1 MTYDLDKKNI
11 TVVCAADNNYAMPVA
26 VTACSILKHLPPE
39 QALNLY
45 ILDAGIESINV
56 KKILKSLDLSR
67 CEVNFINTKDQFKE
81 VPTSDHFTEA
91 IFHRLLIPQ
100 LLSQDLHKAIYLDCD
115 LLVLSDLSM
124 LWNIDIGD
132 KHLLAVQDFTIKT
145 IAKGVKD
152 YQLLGIPPDCK
163 YFNSGVLVFNLDKW
177 REFDTSSKIIEYVC
191 KPRKSILFGD
201 QEALNA
207 ILWDKWQE
215 LEPKWNRQ
223 FKSDVEEDR
232 KLVDLLTERY
242 GEDASLEI
250 ANNPYII
257 HFIQDT
263 KPWQYYR
270 HPKKNLF
277 YEYLDLTA
285 WTGWRYS
292 IWRVFWRKLS
302 KLFSKYSAIKVK
314 PYA

>member
-1 MTYDLDKKNI
+1 MNHNLGKENI
-11 TVVCAADNNYAMPVA
+11 TVVCVADNNYAMPVA

-39 QALNLY
+39 QSLDLY
-45 ILDAGIESINV
+45 ILDAGIEPINV

-67 CEVNFINTKDQFKE
+67 CKVNFINTKDQFKD
-81 VPTSDHFTEA
+81 VPTSDHLTEST
-91 IFHRLLIPQ
+91 FHRLLIPQ
-100 LLSQDLHKAIYLDCD
+100 LLSQDLHKVIYLDCD
-115 LLVLSDLSM
+115 LLVLSDLSI

-132 KHLLAVQDFTIKT
+132 KHILAVQDLSIKT
-145 IAKGVKD
+145 IANAIKD

-163 YFNSGVLVFNLDKW
+163 YFNAGVLVFNLDKW
-177 REFDTSSKIIEYVC
+177 REFDTSSKTIEYVR
-191 KPRKSILFGD
+191 KPRKSLLLYND
-201 QEALNA
+201 QDALNA
-207 ILWDKWQE
+207 ILWDKWLE

-223 FKSDVEEDR
+223 FKSDANEDR

-277 YEYLDLTA
+277 YEYLDLTDWA
-285 WTGWRYS
+285 GWRYS
-292 IWRVFWRKLS
+292 IWTVLWRKLS
-302 KLFSKYSAIKVK
+302 KIFSKYFVIRVK
-314 PYA
+314 T